1 MEQLQKAL
9 EIQKDINFANE
20 ILCELIQIGENMLE
34 NNTELFQYEREE
46 IQRINSL
53 FKSQLEQLKEKAIN
67 ELKKIRD
74 E

>member
-9 EIQKDINFANE
+9 DIQKDFNFANE

-34 NNTELFQYEREE
+34 IRCCELFQYEREE

-53 FKSQLEQLKEKAIN
+53 FKSQLEQLKEKAIS
-67 ELKKIRD
+67 E
-74 E
+74 